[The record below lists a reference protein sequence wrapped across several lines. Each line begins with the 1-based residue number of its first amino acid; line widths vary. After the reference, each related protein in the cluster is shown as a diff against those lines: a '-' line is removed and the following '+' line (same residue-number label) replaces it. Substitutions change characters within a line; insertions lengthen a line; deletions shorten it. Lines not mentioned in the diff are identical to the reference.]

1 MHNKISPQ
9 IIAQHFK
16 NIAKMAIFYQ
26 NLVTLGG
33 GASMAPSFS
42 GMSGPGLETGAFEI
56 ENQSEAIASM
66 GTMQLSR

>member
-1 MHNKISPQ
+1 
-9 IIAQHFK
+9 
-16 NIAKMAIFYQ
+16 MAIFYQ